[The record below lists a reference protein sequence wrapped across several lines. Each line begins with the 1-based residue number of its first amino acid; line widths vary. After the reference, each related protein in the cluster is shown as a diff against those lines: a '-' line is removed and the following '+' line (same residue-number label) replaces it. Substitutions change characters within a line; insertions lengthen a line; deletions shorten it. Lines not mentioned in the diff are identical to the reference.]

1 MRALF
6 ASLILVLLAA
16 CGGGPDVQ
24 ALRTDVNTRLEQ
36 ALPAGV
42 VELAEFNRRGSQN
55 DTRAPSGE
63 TRRIV
68 YFDLELRLLRDLDF
82 GAWNAPGVSGLVSAL
97 GAGPKGIE
105 GITSGGNKAGDI
117 IRAHGTALYR
127 LQDGAWT
134 LATPAGYQPPVAPG
148 VATGY
153 TARTNAMLAA
163 LRRVVESFP
172 RDTSP
177 EQHAAIE
184 EELAAAQAS
193 IRARLARVSDGYA
206 IAAGAEHG
214 QYLRVARALFS
225 GSGSRAVPLIT
236 RGGEENL
243 RLLRSGKVPIAL
255 AQGDAALDAYQG
267 TGVFRD
273 QGPQVAL
280 RGIAS
285 LYPEPMHVLV
295 RADSKLAKIADLR
308 GKRVAIGEIGS
319 ASRTTALRVLA
330 AHGLGPQ
337 DIVAEELSISGALQ
351 ALQKG
356 EAEAVFQVIGTP
368 ADSVRESQVDMPL
381 RLLPLAPKAITALA
395 GARQGYFPYTI
406 ANGTYPGQDSDVQ
419 TIATAALLLTDTAFS
434 DAEITS
440 LTRSVFAKGRDYSAL
455 GSSQGAQISLAT
467 SRVGMSVPM
476 HPAAAKALDDMA
488 VSEEEAGPGKDN
500 EGVRQAAAGPTRQ
513 PAPELKR
520 QRQSQP
526 TCRAVSLQLPSQ
538 DLAPASAP
546 RHNG

>member
-1 MRALF
+1 MRALL
-6 ASLILVLLAA
+6 ASLILIFLAA

-24 ALRTDVNTRLEQ
+24 ALRTGVDTRLEH

-42 VELAEFNRRGSQN
+42 LDLTSLIRRGSQR
-55 DTRAPSGE
+55 DTRAPAGE
-63 TRRIV
+63 NRRIV
-68 YFDLELRLLRDLDF
+68 YFDAELKLLRDIDF
-82 GAWNAPGVSGLVSAL
+82 GAWNAPGIAGLVSAL

-105 GITSGGNKAGDI
+105 GIRAGGNKAGDV

-127 LQDGAWT
+127 EENNTWT
-134 LATPAGYQPPVAPG
+134 LIVPAGYQPPIAPG

-153 TARTNAMLAA
+153 TERTNALLAA
-163 LRRVVESFP
+163 LRRAVESFP

-214 QYLRVARALFS
+214 QYLRVAQALF
-225 GSGSRAVPLIT
+225 GEKGSRAVPLIT

-267 TGVFRD
+267 TGVFKD

-285 LYPEPMHVLV
+285 LYPEPMHILV
-295 RADSKLAKIADLR
+295 RAESSLKKVADLR
-308 GKRVAIGEIGS
+308 GKRVAIGETGA

-330 AHGLGPQ
+330 AHGLEPK
-337 DIVAEELSISGALQ
+337 DIIAEALTIGGALQ
-351 ALQKG
+351 ALQNNQTD
-356 EAEAVFQVIGTP
+356 AVMQVIGTP
-368 ADSVRESQVDMPL
+368 ADAIREAQTDMSL
-381 RLLPLAPKAITALA
+381 RMLPLSETAIHTLV
-395 GARQGYFPYTI
+395 GARQGYFPYTV
-406 ANGTYPGQDSDVQ
+406 ARGTYPGQNDDVH

-434 DAEITS
+434 DAEITA
-440 LTRSVFAKGRDYSAL
+440 LTQNIFAPGRDYSAL
-455 GSSQGAQISLAT
+455 GSTQGAQISVST
-467 SRVGMSVPM
+467 SRIGMSVPM
-476 HPAAAKALDDMA
+476 HAAAARALDGL
-488 VSEEEAGPGKDN
+488 AG
-500 EGVRQAAAGPTRQ
+500 E
-513 PAPELKR
+513 
-520 QRQSQP
+520 
-526 TCRAVSLQLPSQ
+526 
-538 DLAPASAP
+538 ASAAQNVEP
-546 RHNG
+546 PGQIKQDGAARAQ